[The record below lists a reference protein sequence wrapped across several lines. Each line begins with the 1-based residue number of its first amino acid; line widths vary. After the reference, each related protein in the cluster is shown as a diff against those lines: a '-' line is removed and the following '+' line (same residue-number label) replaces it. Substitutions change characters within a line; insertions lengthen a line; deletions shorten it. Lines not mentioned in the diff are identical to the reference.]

1 MEFFGCT
8 SKKLL
13 SFGYPRYDM
22 MLRGSSRADEY
33 KAELLKKTDSTKL
46 ILWMPTYRHA
56 YSERLNKENHI
67 LIVIKKHYLQIPY
80 DFGDNVLT
88 NIVYLENKD
97 LADNGLQ
104 LYEFINC
111 SDALVSDYSS
121 VAIDYLLLDRPLGFT
136 LDDYEAYTESRGWVF
151 DDPLE
156 YMPGSHMYNMQ
167 DFEQFI
173 LDVKEEK
180 DLYKEQRAVVRA
192 KTHNVCDNY
201 CQRVLDY
208 FDITL

>member
-1 MEFFGCT
+1 MNQTPKRFLRYQLLQYHNHRVIFFAGTFIIFRC
-8 SKKLL
+8 
-13 SFGYPRYDM
+13 RN
-22 MLRGSSRADEY
+22 
-33 KAELLKKTDSTKL
+33 KAEESPVFSCSLQL
-46 ILWMPTYRHA
+46 IDA
-56 YSERLNKENHI
+56 DI
-67 LIVIKKHYLQIPY
+67 LIVIKKHYLQVPY
-80 DFGDNVLT
+80 DFGENVLT
-88 NIVYLENKD
+88 NIVYLENRD

-156 YMPGSHMYNMQ
+156 YMPGEHMYNMQ
-167 DFEQFI
+167 DFENFI
-173 LDVKEEK
+173 LDIKNGK
-180 DLYKEQRAVVRA
+180 DNYKEQRASVRA

-208 FDITL
+208 FNITM

>member
-1 MEFFGCT
+1 MV
-8 SKKLL
+8 
-13 SFGYPRYDM
+13 
-22 MLRGSSRADEY
+22 
-33 KAELLKKTDSTKL
+33 
-46 ILWMPTYRHA
+46 
-56 YSERLNKENHI
+56 
-67 LIVIKKHYLQIPY
+67 VIMKHYLQVPY
-80 DFGDNVLT
+80 DFGENVLT
-88 NIVYLENKD
+88 NIVYLENRD

-136 LDDYEAYTESRGWVF
+136 LDDYKAYTESRGWVF

-156 YMPGSHMYNMQ
+156 YMPGEHMYNMQ
-167 DFEQFI
+167 DFENFI
-173 LDVKEEK
+173 LDIKNGK
-180 DLYKEQRAVVRA
+180 DNYKEQRASVRA

-208 FDITL
+208 FNITM